1 MRRQCFVHDDIYAC
15 GNACKYM
22 YVRDT
27 GADQQNS
34 WQPRTGRSSPLD
46 STGHGS
52 SVVEQHGKTVMLVP

>member
-34 WQPRTGRSSPLD
+34 WQPRTRADPGINPFLEHQSMGARE
-46 STGHGS
+46 G
-52 SVVEQHGKTVMLVP
+52 